1 MVRAIKEDFSKIF
14 GDYRVYL
21 CMFGLMIVCLLS
33 YFEMIRGQN
42 FYNDVENGFTN
53 LLGNEIILFCF
64 LICIVGG
71 SFLYCI
77 EERHGYLTY
86 VIKSVGVKNYVIGK
100 LLVATVS
107 GFVIAFVGLILTMM
121 AMSLFLMTVYQG
133 SMISVIT
140 VAAFERIVWQIVLFA
155 MLCGLLSAMGFL
167 VTTFY
172 ANYYIGLTTPILIY
186 YAILSIYNFV
196 PIPVSLQISKVYL
209 MVAFVESGFVYY
221 FIYALLYTLCYLV
234 IFYRIAVKQVQ
245 RRIEHA

>member
-77 EERHGYLTY
+77 EERHGYSPCPMFSISENSPTE
-86 VIKSVGVKNYVIGK
+86 
-100 LLVATVS
+100 A
-107 GFVIAFVGLILTMM
+107 
-121 AMSLFLMTVYQG
+121 LM
-133 SMISVIT
+133 
-140 VAAFERIVWQIVLFA
+140 R
-155 MLCGLLSAMGFL
+155 LLSPPNNDMFMFVLLSG
-167 VTTFY
+167 
-172 ANYYIGLTTPILIY
+172 IL
-186 YAILSIYNFV
+186 F
-196 PIPVSLQISKVYL
+196 K
-209 MVAFVESGFVYY
+209 
-221 FIYALLYTLCYLV
+221 
-234 IFYRIAVKQVQ
+234 
-245 RRIEHA
+245 